1 MTDRNDRGADRAETA
16 RRTDDSEIIDKMED
30 APAFGSASG
39 GNLQRDIGS
48 RDEVK
53 DQVGDGDG
61 VTRVR
66 DSDKPEQ
73 ANLPRF
79 NEK

>member
-16 RRTDDSEIIDKMED
+16 RQSDDSDIIESMED
-30 APAFGSASG
+30 APSFGGAEG

-48 RDEVK
+48 RDEVR
-53 DQVGDGDG
+53 QEVGDGDG

-79 NEK
+79 NRK

>member
-1 MTDRNDRGADRAETA
+1 MADTNDRADTA
-16 RRTDDSEIIDKMED
+16 RAHDDSDIIDRMED
-30 APAFGSASG
+30 APPFGGSGG
-39 GNLQRDIGS
+39 GNLQRDIGA
-48 RDEVK
+48 RDEAGEE
-53 DQVGDGDG
+53 VGEGGG

-79 NEK
+79 NQK

>member
-1 MTDRNDRGADRAETA
+1 MADTNDRADTA
-16 RRTDDSEIIDKMED
+16 RAHDDSEIIDRMED
-30 APAFGSASG
+30 APAFGGSSG
-39 GNLQRDIGS
+39 GNLQRDIGA
-48 RDEVK
+48 RAEVHDE
-53 DQVGDGDG
+53 VGDGDG

>member
-1 MTDRNDRGADRAETA
+1 MNDRNDRGADRAETA
-16 RRTDDSEIIDKMED
+16 RRTDDSEIIDAMEEG
-30 APAFGSASG
+30 PGFGGSKG
-39 GNLQRDIGS
+39 GNLQRDIGA

-53 DQVGDGDG
+53 EEVGEGDG

-79 NEK
+79 NP

>member
-1 MTDRNDRGADRAETA
+1 MIDRNDRGADRSETA
-16 RRTDDSEIIDKMED
+16 RRTDDSETIGKMED
-30 APAFGSASG
+30 APASAGSSG
-39 GNLQRDIGS
+39 GNLQRDIAS
-48 RDEVK
+48 RDEIS
-53 DQVGDGDG
+53 DEVGDGG

-79 NEK
+79 NDR

>member
-1 MTDRNDRGADRAETA
+1 MTDRSRP
-16 RRTDDSEIIDKMED
+16 DDHEIIDAMED
-30 APAFGSASG
+30 GPAFSGTSG

-48 RDEVK
+48 RDEIN
-53 DQVGDGDG
+53 QEVGDGTG

-66 DSDKPEQ
+66 DSDKPAE

-79 NEK
+79 NRK